1 MKVSSE
7 TLADDQRE
15 FVSVEIVCCLQL
27 EPHVN
32 GPFTPDLAHPISK
45 LGQTAKQKGW
55 PMDISVG
62 MLGFDTLYM
71 HL

>member
-1 MKVSSE
+1 
-7 TLADDQRE
+7 
-15 FVSVEIVCCLQL
+15 L

-45 LGQTAKQKGW
+45 LGQTAKAKGW

-62 MLGFDTLYM
+62 AKCSILVTVAASYDSFL
-71 HL
+71 

>member
-1 MKVSSE
+1 VFAVFS
-7 TLADDQRE
+7 T
-15 FVSVEIVCCLQL
+15 IVQL

-45 LGQTAKQKGW
+45 LGQTAKAKGW

-62 MLGFDTLYM
+62 AHIFQFIDLN
-71 HL
+71 